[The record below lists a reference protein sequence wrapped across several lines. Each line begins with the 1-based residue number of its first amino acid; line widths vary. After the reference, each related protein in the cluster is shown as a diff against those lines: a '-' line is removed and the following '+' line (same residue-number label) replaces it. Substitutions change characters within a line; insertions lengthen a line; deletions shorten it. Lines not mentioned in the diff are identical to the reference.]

1 MKNRDDLATRLS
13 AAVMR
18 LENEELAV
26 LDFDE
31 LRGTLQEAANRLDA
45 SKEGGDELAVL
56 REDYI
61 ARIAGMVK
69 AIAAVNRRGS
79 GLAETVELI
88 ERLPTLDAESLV
100 STYRRV
106 TARFRDAFPAS
117 FGNLSLSPRPRPH
130 DTLTDYK

>member
-31 LRGTLQEAANRLDA
+31 LRGMLQEAANRLDVSTA
-45 SKEGGDELAVL
+45 GGDELAVL
-56 REDYI
+56 RDDYI

-69 AIAAVNRRGS
+69 AIAAVNRRES

-88 ERLPTLDAESLV
+88 ERLPTMNAESLV
-100 STYRRV
+100 LTYRRV
-106 TARFRDAFPAS
+106 TARFRDAFPTS
-117 FGNLSLSPRPRPH
+117 FGNFSLSPRPRPH